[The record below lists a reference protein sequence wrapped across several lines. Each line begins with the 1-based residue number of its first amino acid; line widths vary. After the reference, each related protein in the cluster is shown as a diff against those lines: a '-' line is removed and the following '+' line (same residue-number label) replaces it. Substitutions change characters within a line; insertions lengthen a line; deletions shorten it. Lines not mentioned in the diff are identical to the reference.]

1 MGSTRSFGVAPDS
14 EPWPGASGLFASVLI
29 HRYCEGSLA
38 QGLTCRMNI
47 HSFGPSLIQ
56 QIFPGYLLCSRHR
69 AKCWGYSDVCRAEG
83 KLREGKKEQSNGQ
96 KKGVASLFLFHPQRN
111 SVDGSGPEEAGR
123 VDLGLLLLLLLLP
136 AALFHTGEQE
146 RPPEDM

>member
-1 MGSTRSFGVAPDS
+1 MGSPGSFGVAPDS
-14 EPWPGASGLFASVLI
+14 EPWPGASGLFATG
-29 HRYCEGSLA
+29 YCEGSLA

-69 AKCWGYSDVCRAEG
+69 AKCWGHSDVCRAEG
-83 KLREGKKEQSNGQ
+83 KLQEGKKKQTGR
-96 KKGVASLFLFHPQRN
+96 KRAWRLMTRN
-111 SVDGSGPEEAGR
+111 SVDGSGTEEAGR
-123 VDLGLLLLLLLLP
+123 VELGLLLLLLP

>member
-1 MGSTRSFGVAPDS
+1 MSHLTLSPGQAPL
-14 EPWPGASGLFASVLI
+14 ASLPQCLFTG
-29 HRYCEGSLA
+29 YCEGSLA
-38 QGLTCRMNI
+38 QGLTRRMNI

-69 AKCWGYSDVCRAEG
+69 AKCWGHSDVCRAEG
-83 KLREGKKEQSNGQ
+83 KLQEGKKKQTGR
-96 KKGVASLFLFHPQRN
+96 KRAWRLMTRN
-111 SVDGSGPEEAGR
+111 SVDGSGTEEAGR
-123 VDLGLLLLLLLLP
+123 VELGLLLLLLLP